1 MQTGIAKNLRLVERM
16 IVMFVLRVTP
26 VRNVLIGKRCFKS
39 EKPDMFFNKVIDAGS
54 KLEVYDVS
62 DRKNKILEV
71 TEINK
76 RNHRMVIND
85 KKYFIC
91 SISDAGEKRKAI

>member
-1 MQTGIAKNLRLVERM
+1 MY
-16 IVMFVLRVTP
+16 VLRVTP

-39 EKPDMFFNKVIDAGS
+39 EKPDMFFNKVVEAGS

-62 DRKNKILEV
+62 DRKIKTLDV
-71 TEINK
+71 SGINK
-76 RNHRMVIND
+76 RNHRMIINE

>member
-1 MQTGIAKNLRLVERM
+1 
-16 IVMFVLRVTP
+16 MFVLRVTP

-39 EKPDMFFNKVIDAGS
+39 EKPDMFFNKVVEYGA
-54 KLEVYDVS
+54 KVEVYDVS
-62 DRKNKILEV
+62 DRKNKTLNV
-71 TEINK
+71 SEINK
-76 RNHRMVIND
+76 RNHRMIIND

>member
-1 MQTGIAKNLRLVERM
+1 MY
-16 IVMFVLRVTP
+16 VLRVTP

-39 EKPDMFFNKVIDAGS
+39 ERPDMFFNKVVEDGS

-62 DRKNKILEV
+62 DRKKKALDI

-76 RNHRMVIND
+76 RNHRMIINE

-91 SISDAGEKRKAI
+91 SISYVGDKKKAI

>member
-1 MQTGIAKNLRLVERM
+1 
-16 IVMFVLRVTP
+16 
-26 VRNVLIGKRCFKS
+26 
-39 EKPDMFFNKVIDAGS
+39 MFFNKVVEDGS

-62 DRKNKILEV
+62 DRKKKALDI

-76 RNHRMVIND
+76 RNHRMIINE

-91 SISDAGEKRKAI
+91 SISYVGDKKKAI

>member
-1 MQTGIAKNLRLVERM
+1 MLILK
-16 IVMFVLRVTP
+16 VTP

-39 EKPDMFFNKVIDAGS
+39 ERPDMFFNKVIGENSRID
-54 KLEVYDVS
+54 VYDVS
-62 DRKNKILEV
+62 DRKQKMLAI

-76 RNHRMVIND
+76 RNHRMIINN

-91 SISDAGEKRKAI
+91 SINSG